1 MDNEKPKKMSL
12 WKFVLSDPK
21 FSAFNRA
28 EYVLF
33 NASALAALAM
43 LVTALWYLNFSP
55 WIIAGGLMVFLWS
68 VRITIKFILP
78 YVKTQGITPQETA
91 RQEKKM
97 IPIAI
102 IFFIALLVGVP
113 FLLNYRY
120 QALTGHSV
128 LDFFGGTPKNVQP
141 IASDKFV
148 LLQITADSDD
158 LSDNPAYE
166 SSFFSFDRN
175 SGTLTF
181 NNFNAEKK
189 LDQTLKSYYT
199 DPEVMVMTIEDN
211 KTGREFPGS
220 DAYTLLPSNLPYF
233 LSFET
238 HEYDR
243 PRLTAIGQNGE
254 IYVTQKRLDLKT
266 LELEKNMM
274 RKNNAGII
282 TETVKIEP
290 NQSYKFI
297 DKTGT
302 TLKLVHLG
310 VFEKSKITYSPAAS
324 QTQKLN

>member
-1 MDNEKPKKMSL
+1 MANEKPKKMSL
-12 WKFVLSDPK
+12 WKFVLSDPG
-21 FSAFNRA
+21 FSAFSRA

-43 LVTALWYLNFSP
+43 LAAALWYLNFSP
-55 WIIAGGLMVFLWS
+55 WIIAGGLLVFLWS
-68 VRITIKFILP
+68 VRITIKFIFP
-78 YVKTQGITPQETA
+78 YAKAQGITPQQTA
-91 RQEKKM
+91 QQEKKM
-97 IPIAI
+97 IPVAI
-102 IFFIALLVGVP
+102 ILFVALLVGIP
-113 FLLNYRY
+113 LFLNYRY
-120 QALTGHSV
+120 QALTGHGV

-220 DAYTLLPSNLPYF
+220 DAYTLLPSKLPYF
-233 LSFET
+233 LPFET
-238 HEYDR
+238 YEYDR
-243 PRLTAIGQNGE
+243 PKLTAIGQNGE

-266 LELEKNMM
+266 LKLEKNMM
-274 RKNNAGII
+274 QKNNAGII

-290 NQSYKFI
+290 NQTYEFI
-297 DKTGT
+297 DKAGT

-310 VFEKSKITYSPAAS
+310 VFEKSKLSFEPSANP
-324 QTQKLN
+324 TQ